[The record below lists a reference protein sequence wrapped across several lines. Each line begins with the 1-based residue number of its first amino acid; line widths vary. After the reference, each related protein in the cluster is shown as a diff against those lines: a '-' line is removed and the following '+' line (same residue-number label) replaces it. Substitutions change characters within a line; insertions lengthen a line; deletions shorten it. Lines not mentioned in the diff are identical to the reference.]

1 MTDMT
6 RGQKTKQDIIQA
18 GTRLFALHGY
28 FHTSTN
34 DILEAVSVSKGA
46 FYHHFKSKEELALAV
61 LDQLHQDYQQQVFDN
76 IPNDTPPSQ
85 RLWDTLN
92 RLVQLNAS
100 GQWANCLLLARL
112 TQEMA
117 EQDSQLAQRVAHIV
131 NWIIASWESLIAEA
145 QTARAVRSDLNPT
158 TFAQLIV
165 TTLFGAVSCR
175 ELSGNTIQLQDL
187 FRQLQIMAPPHPTE
201 K

>member
-1 MTDMT
+1 MSNPT
-6 RGQKTKQDIIQA
+6 RGQKTRQDIVQA

-61 LDQLHQDYQQQVFDN
+61 LNQLHDDYQHQVFDY
-76 IPNDTPPSQ
+76 IADDIPPSQ

-92 RLVQLNAS
+92 RLVELNAS

-131 NWIIASWESLIAEA
+131 NWIIASWESLINGA
-145 QTARAVRSDLNPT
+145 QTARTVRPDLNPT
-158 TFAQLIV
+158 TLAQLIV

-175 ELSGNTIQLQDL
+175 ELFDNTVQLENL
-187 FRQLQIMAPPHPTE
+187 VRHIEMMAAPHRTQ
-201 K
+201 